1 MLAGFAVF
9 WRLVQNW
16 MIYFQDGLLQMAD
29 GKKLPVCLLA
39 GELNSSHM
47 GLPIE
52 LLEGPQAHGNWLL
65 HQQVIQE

>member
-1 MLAGFAVF
+1 
-9 WRLVQNW
+9 

-29 GKKLPVCLLA
+29 GKKLSVYLLA

-65 HQQVIQE
+65 YQ